1 MTPLQ
6 TEILKAIKEYTALHG
21 YPPNYRVL
29 ADIVD
34 RSPESVVQVIRA
46 LKEKEV
52 LRKAPAF
59 IGGAYEVIHS

>member
-21 YPPNYRVL
+21 YTPNYRVL